1 MLTKKPLVKREF
13 DFSKILTLEN
23 GIALSYFMYKTLSAV
38 KKLSEGVEVKELI
51 DDKGV
56 VE

>member
-1 MLTKKPLVKREF
+1 MLAKKPVVKKEL
-13 DFSKILTLEN
+13 DFSKLLTLEN

-38 KKLSEGVEVKELI
+38 KKLSEGVEVTELI
-51 DDKGV
+51 DEKEA

>member
-1 MLTKKPLVKREF
+1 MLAKKPVVKKEF
-13 DFSKILTLEN
+13 DFSKLLTLEN

-38 KKLSEGVEVKELI
+38 KKLSEGVEVTELI
-51 DDKGV
+51 DEKEV